1 MFTRRFCYRTCTWCL
16 FYKLEMYKIVSL
28 VSHIY
33 KGMKEMMDSI
43 LLHILTFYPLTTT
56 KTCFYTYKPSVEWAI
71 IGVSIPN
78 LEVLFSDESSTQ
90 AKNVQIKFFLQWKP
104 SNRFMLR
111 GTWAWFITGDRIV
124 ILFILDAYSCS
135 LTL

>member
-1 MFTRRFCYRTCTWCL
+1 M
-16 FYKLEMYKIVSL
+16 VSL

-56 KTCFYTYKPSVEWAI
+56 KTCFHTYKPSVERAI

-90 AKNVQIKFFLQWKP
+90 AKNVQIKIFLQRKP
-104 SNRFMLR
+104 SNRFMLKE
-111 GTWAWFITGDRIV
+111 T
-124 ILFILDAYSCS
+124 
-135 LTL
+135 

>member
-1 MFTRRFCYRTCTWCL
+1 
-16 FYKLEMYKIVSL
+16 MYKIVCL

-56 KTCFYTYKPSVEWAI
+56 KTCFHGYKPSVEWAI

-90 AKNVQIKFFLQWKP
+90 AKNVQIKFFLQ
-104 SNRFMLR
+104 
-111 GTWAWFITGDRIV
+111 
-124 ILFILDAYSCS
+124 
-135 LTL
+135 

>member
-1 MFTRRFCYRTCTWCL
+1 
-16 FYKLEMYKIVSL
+16 MYKIVSL

-56 KTCFYTYKPSVEWAI
+56 KTCLHVYKPSVERAI

-90 AKNVQIKFFLQWKP
+90 AKNVQIKFFLQ
-104 SNRFMLR
+104 
-111 GTWAWFITGDRIV
+111 
-124 ILFILDAYSCS
+124 
-135 LTL
+135 

>member
-1 MFTRRFCYRTCTWCL
+1 
-16 FYKLEMYKIVSL
+16 MYKIVSL

-56 KTCFYTYKPSVEWAI
+56 KTCLHVYEPSVERAI

-90 AKNVQIKFFLQWKP
+90 AKNVQIKIFLQ
-104 SNRFMLR
+104 
-111 GTWAWFITGDRIV
+111 
-124 ILFILDAYSCS
+124 
-135 LTL
+135 